1 MGLTMEEL
9 EKRALAKTRRTK
21 TYLKEH
27 YGLSRRLGFCAA
39 EAVILQSHKREV
51 IIGLAIERGLI
62 KDSSDPKAL

>member
-1 MGLTMEEL
+1 MGLSLEEL
-9 EKRALAKTRRTK
+9 ERRAKAKTRRTK

-27 YGLSRRLGFCAA
+27 YDLSRRLGFSAA

-62 KDSSDPKAL
+62 KNSSDPKAR